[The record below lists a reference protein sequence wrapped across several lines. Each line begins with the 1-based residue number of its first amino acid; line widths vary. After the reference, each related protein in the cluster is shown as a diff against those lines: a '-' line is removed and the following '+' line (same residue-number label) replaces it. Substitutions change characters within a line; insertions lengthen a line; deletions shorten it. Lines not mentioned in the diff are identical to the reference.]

1 MKVIVKLLKNCDTRE
16 VVDMVVDME
25 EGLPVLWRD
34 PIASATIVNVRRA
47 MLVAK
52 DMAKSMEDMVR
63 ELFKLRIC

>member
-1 MKVIVKLLKNCDTRE
+1 MKVIVKHLKNCDTRE
-16 VVDMVVDME
+16 VVATVVDME
-25 EGLPVLWRD
+25 EELPVLWRD
-34 PIASATIVNVRRA
+34 PIASATIANVRRA

>member
-1 MKVIVKLLKNCDTRE
+1 MKVIVKHLKNCDTRE
-16 VVDMVVDME
+16 VVDMVEGME
-25 EGLPVLWRD
+25 EELPVLWRD

-63 ELFKLRIC
+63 E

>member
-1 MKVIVKLLKNCDTRE
+1 MKVIVKHLKNCDTRE
-16 VVDMVVDME
+16 VVATVADME
-25 EGLPVLWRD
+25 EELPVLWRD

-63 ELFKLRIC
+63 E

>member
-1 MKVIVKLLKNCDTRE
+1 MKVIVKHLKNCDTRE
-16 VVDMVVDME
+16 VVAMVVDME
-25 EGLPVLWRD
+25 EELPVLWRD

-63 ELFKLRIC
+63 ELFKFRIC

>member
-1 MKVIVKLLKNCDTRE
+1 MKVIVKHLKNCDTRE
-16 VVDMVVDME
+16 VVAMVVDME
-25 EGLPVLWRD
+25 EELPVLWRD

>member
-1 MKVIVKLLKNCDTRE
+1 MKVIVKHLKNCDIRE

-25 EGLPVLWRD
+25 EELPVLWRD

>member
-63 ELFKLRIC
+63 ELKFRIC